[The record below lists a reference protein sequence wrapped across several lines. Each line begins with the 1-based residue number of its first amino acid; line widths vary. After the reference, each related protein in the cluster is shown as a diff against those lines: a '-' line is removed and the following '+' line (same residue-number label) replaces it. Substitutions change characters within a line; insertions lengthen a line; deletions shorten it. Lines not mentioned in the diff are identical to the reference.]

1 MGANTA
7 ETALPD
13 TLQELAGRLTAAY
26 AGLLTPAVVREVVQ
40 DCYQPLS
47 NARIANYV
55 PILVEH
61 NSRSKLRQLSRRPD
75 PAAPLREESDGAR
88 GHLVPTALRRL
99 RIALTRSSA

>member
-7 ETALPD
+7 EAALPD
-13 TLQELAGRLTAAY
+13 TIQELTDRLTASY
-26 AGLLTPAVVREVVQ
+26 ANLLTPAVVQ

-61 NSRSKLRQLSRRPD
+61 SCRNRLRQLTRRPD
-75 PAAPLREESDGAR
+75 PAASLREHSGGTR
-88 GHLVPTALRRL
+88 GHSITTTPREGFEP
-99 RIALTRSSA
+99 S

>member
-7 ETALPD
+7 EAALPD
-13 TLQELAGRLTAAY
+13 NIQELTDRLTASY
-26 AGLLTPAVVREVVQ
+26 ANLLTPAVVRDVVQ

-61 NSRSKLRQLSRRPD
+61 SCHNRLRQLTRRPD
-75 PAAPLREESDGAR
+75 PAASLREHSGGTR
-88 GHLVPTALRRL
+88 GHSITTTPREGFEP
-99 RIALTRSSA
+99 S

>member
-13 TLQELAGRLTAAY
+13 TLQKLTDHLTASY
-26 AGLLTPAVVREVVQ
+26 ADLLTAAVVREVVQ

-47 NARIANYV
+47 NARITNYV

-61 NSRSKLRQLSRRPD
+61 NSRTRLRRLARRPD
-75 PAAPLREESDGAR
+75 PTVPLRAESDGTR
-88 GHLVPTALRRL
+88 GHSVTTALRRL
-99 RIALTRSSA
+99 RIALTRSA